1 MSFLDLRVDHRRA
14 LAWFKTKTIEIP
26 LLPSIGDL
34 AALERFD
41 LAANLE
47 FPDLRLCGIAGNA
60 VLADDEKSPAHS
72 CGREI
77 GHLALAEL
85 HCGDSNC
92 VLVGEIALLQV
103 AHREG
108 DVRGDVAGREHGLDA
123 IYQKALKDYFTAHKD
138 ELCETCTDRLER
150 NPMRIIDCKEESDEL
165 KDNAP
170 VVLDYLCEECKD
182 HFEKVQKYLEAM
194 NIDFSINPRIVRG
207 LDYYTKTVFEFV
219 SHDIGAQGTVCG
231 GGRYDGLCEELGGKS
246 IPALGFGMGIERL
259 MLLLEAQGIELP
271 KEEPMALYLAT
282 AGDAASFKAAQIIHD
297 LRAEGVACAFDT
309 VGRSIKAQ
317 MKYAN
322 KTGADFTAVIGDNEL
337 ESGTV
342 QLKYMETGETTE
354 VKLDTFAEDFQ
365 QIAMNAAMS
374 ALQAELN
381 TSEGDLANVDLSALL
396 GGNTTWTE

>member
-1 MSFLDLRVDHRRA
+1 GERLAVVVQAELRAAVHAHRAGGGDGPIRTVREFHQFGVECFGTSSPAQDAEVIA
-14 LAWFKTKTIEIP
+14 LADEVFGFLGVKGLELQIN
-26 LLPSIGDL
+26 SIGC
-34 AALERFD
+34 
-41 LAANLE
+41 
-47 FPDLRLCGIAGNA
+47 P
-60 VLADDEKSPAHS
+60 
-72 CGREI
+72 
-77 GHLALAEL
+77 
-85 HCGDSNC
+85 HC
-92 VLVGEIALLQV
+92 
-103 AHREG
+103 RP
-108 DVRGDVAGREHGLDA
+108 

-194 NIDFSINPRIVRG
+194 EIAYTINPRIVRG

-271 KEEPMALYLAT
+271 KEETMALYLAT
-282 AGDAASFKAAQIIHD
+282 AGDAASFKAAQIVHD
-297 LRAEGVACAFDT
+297 LRAEGVPCAFDT

-365 QIAMNAAMS
+365 QIAINAAMF
-374 ALQAELN
+374 ALSAELN